1 MVIIALPS
9 LGDGGLNAGFS
20 GRFGRCQSFTFVDV
34 EDGEIKSVKAV
45 PNAAATAVGGAGVQA
60 AQLVASNN
68 ATIVVA
74 GFLGPNASASLNSL
88 GLKVMG
94 LKNPGTALTNKE
106 VVNKYVNG
114 ELQDLANANV
124 GTHAGMGGGGGRG
137 MGGGGGRGMGG
148 GGGMGRRM

>member
-45 PNAAATAVGGAGVQA
+45 PNAAATAIGGAGVQA

-68 ATIVVA
+68 ATFVVA
-74 GFLGPNASASLNSL
+74 GFLGPNASTSLNSL
-88 GLKVMG
+88 GLKVLG
-94 LKNPGTALTNKE
+94 LKNPGNALTNKD
-106 VVNKYVNG
+106 VVNKYING
-114 ELQDLANANV
+114 ELIELSNANV
-124 GTHAGMGGGGGRG
+124 GTHAGMGGGGRG

-148 GGGMGRRM
+148 GGMGRGR